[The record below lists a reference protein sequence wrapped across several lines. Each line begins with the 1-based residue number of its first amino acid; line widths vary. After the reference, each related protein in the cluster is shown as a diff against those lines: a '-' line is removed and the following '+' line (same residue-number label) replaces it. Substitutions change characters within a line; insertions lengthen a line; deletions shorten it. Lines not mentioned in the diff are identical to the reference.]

1 MTSIYHAEH
10 AVGAYNV
17 HVYIAIAV
25 CVCVYVCL
33 CVCMRVCVLLAIRG
47 SSWSASTFIFI
58 SHKKQD
64 EGNERKQTSNQ
75 KALRPLQVGKK
86 TFV

>member
-1 MTSIYHAEH
+1 MKSIYHAEH
-10 AVGAYNV
+10 AVMAYNI
-17 HVYIAIAV
+17 HVYIVIAECV
-25 CVCVYVCL
+25 CVCV
-33 CVCMRVCVLLAIRG
+33 AIRG

-58 SHKKQD
+58 SHKTQD
-64 EGNERKQTSNQ
+64 EGNERKQTSNK